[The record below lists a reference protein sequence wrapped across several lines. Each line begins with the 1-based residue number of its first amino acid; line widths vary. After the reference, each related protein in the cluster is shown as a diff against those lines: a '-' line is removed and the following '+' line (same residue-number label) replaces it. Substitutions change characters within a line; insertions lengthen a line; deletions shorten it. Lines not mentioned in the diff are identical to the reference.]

1 MKFYY
6 LGGVV
11 DTIYIQLKMKLWI
24 KKPINVYWKIFMFK
38 RLEQLMFAQLI
49 LFLRNNNIVIFQSYK
64 LSPSHIYDCN
74 NKLLSLS
81 LSLSLILGVTSFSI
95 DVETKRVTVMGHVS
109 PVGVLESISKV
120 KKAEFWPCWMMSTS
134 NILEAKAN
142 LKNIKSLSFSLHL
155 VICLIIYRKK
165 KVICLIWWSWLDR
178 KWERVQKFDH
188 VNFLCIVHST
198 WHKSVSIY
206 FLGINFSSYSCF

>member
-24 KKPINVYWKIFMFK
+24 KKPINVYWKFFMFK

-74 NKLLSLS
+74 IKLLSLS
-81 LSLSLILGVTSFSI
+81 LSLSYIRGYIVQYWCRDKEGDGDGTRFTSGSPGEHFKGEES
-95 DVETKRVTVMGHVS
+95 RVLAM
-109 PVGVLESISKV
+109 LNDEY
-120 KKAEFWPCWMMSTS
+120 
-134 NILEAKAN
+134 
-142 LKNIKSLSFSLHL
+142 LKYIGSQSQFEEH
-155 VICLIIYRKK
+155 
-165 KVICLIWWSWLDR
+165 
-178 KWERVQKFDH
+178 
-188 VNFLCIVHST
+188 
-198 WHKSVSIY
+198 
-206 FLGINFSSYSCF
+206 